1 MITPNRLLWF
11 PSLVA
16 AVVVHGLAILALALV
31 SSEPPGAQA
40 EGVGGLRVGYAG
52 GGSRGQPAT
61 RPATR
66 QSQSAII
73 EAVVPTVVRPKLQ
86 QRQVTRPVVKVPA
99 IPPLPRPVVLPPVKQ
114 VVLPPVAKL
123 AKQAVARQKPSAMVR
138 QTKEPVSESATKDVM
153 AAASPLGIRQAT
165 QSQGEGAGSSVPG
178 SGNSTQGGGN
188 PGVIKDY
195 RSVIRAWLEQHKS
208 YPKRALRR
216 RQQGVAMLYFEIDRN
231 GHVIMHEIRHSSGY
245 SILDRAVYAM
255 LRRASPLP
263 EAPLEVST
271 EELKFIVPVTFN
283 IH

>member
-114 VVLPPVAKL
+114 
-123 AKQAVARQKPSAMVR
+123 AVARQKPSTIVR
-138 QTKEPVSESATKDVM
+138 QTNEPVSESATKDAM

-165 QSQGEGAGSSVPG
+165 QSQGEGAGSSLPG

-283 IH
+283 IQ